1 MFFHKSLFVATA
13 GLSLLLCLTAFVS
26 AGHIDLDQ
34 RRLDKRVSQLVPN
47 DEGPNDKGKDSGQYV
62 PSPGDVLITSALE
75 VPGTYSNAIGQCFC
89 SRTADEQKQGVSGTC
104 ATKFVDSAKNTAT
117 CSYSS
122 KTDILCLEN
131 GAEASMSKENNE
143 WWQKTFCKRC
153 MYAGGKSK
161 ASYMCP

>member
-34 RRLDKRVSQLVPN
+34 RRLDKRVSQL
-47 DEGPNDKGKDSGQYV
+47 YV